1 MTPRGETR
9 QAGNAHGVILLL
21 SAVMPIMAITSLIPV
36 LPQLLREFAHVPGS
50 TALVPVALTVPALCV
65 AVFSPFAGWLSDR
78 VGRKRLLVSALA
90 TYSVFGFLPWF
101 LDDLMAII
109 GSRILLGLVEA
120 IIMTVATALIG
131 DYFDGERRER
141 WIALQVAVSSVA
153 ATFLLAAGGMLGEAF
168 GSRGPFLLYLSS
180 LAVALAA
187 AFILHEP
194 VRERRDDG
202 AAGRGQG
209 AVLAVLPLA
218 LITLGVGFAF
228 YTIFVQIGPL
238 LELSGQVSPATV
250 GLAGAIVNLGVV
262 AGAVVFKRLAHKAGP
277 GLLVIGLSLA
287 ALGYAGVAIS
297 SGVVAITAFATLAC
311 LGSGVMLPNML
322 TWTMRSLP
330 PPVRGRGLGIWTGS
344 FFLGQFVAP
353 LAVGAMAGVMGG
365 LSNVIGIFAVII
377 AASAGAAAL
386 VARMKGSAA
395 LSAGE
400 SR

>member
-1 MTPRGETR
+1 MTTR
-9 QAGNAHGVILLL
+9 AVAKQAGNAHGIILLL

-50 TALVPVALTVPALCV
+50 SALVPIALTVPALCV

-101 LDDLMAII
+101 LDDLTTII

-131 DYFDGERRER
+131 DYFEGEQRER
-141 WIALQVAVSSVA
+141 WIAIQVAVSSVA
-153 ATFLLAAGGMLGEAF
+153 ATLLLAAGGALGEAF

-180 LAVALAA
+180 FAVGLAA
-187 AFILHEP
+187 ALVLHEP
-194 VRERRDDG
+194 TRAQRSG
-202 AAGRGQG
+202 GTSAQGRG
-209 AVLAVLPLA
+209 ALLTVLPLA
-218 LITLGVGFAF
+218 FITLGVGFAF
-228 YTIFVQIGPL
+228 YTIFVQIGPI
-238 LELSGQVSPATV
+238 LELSGRVSPATV

-262 AGAVVFKRLAHKAGP
+262 AGAVMFKRLAHRAGP
-277 GLLVIGLSLA
+277 GLLAMGLFLA
-287 ALGYAGVAIS
+287 ALGYAGVAMS
-297 SGVVAITAFATLAC
+297 SGAIAITAFATLAC

-330 PPVRGRGLGIWTGS
+330 PQVRGRGLGIWTGS

-353 LAVGAMAGVMGG
+353 LAVGAMAGPLGG
-365 LSNVIGIFAVII
+365 LSNVIGTLAGLIG
-377 AASAGAAAL
+377 ASALAAAL
-386 VARMKGSAA
+386 IARMRQTADIR
-395 LSAGE
+395 GE
-400 SR
+400 EGR